1 MAKAVIYSDEDVLA
15 AQQALRSK
23 TARKVGKTRSQV
35 AEFLADDIRKA
46 IEQGYN
52 LKDIKNILAEAGISV
67 SVAKMQ
73 SHLKTNRADTSAL
86 EQQILRSVYEKL
98 SESLATDK
106 YEPVLRICG
115 SKRIEQWYCHCN
127 IAYSRET
134 CDKYCAFVVIFFLHH
149 KERDSMR
156 GRCTSSSG
164 GTLSYICD
172 RLQCRRATDR

>member
-46 IEQGYN
+46 IEQGYS

-73 SHLKTNRADTSAL
+73 AIL
-86 EQQILRSVYEKL
+86 EKQ
-98 SESLATDK
+98 
-106 YEPVLRICG
+106 EPEA
-115 SKRIEQWYCHCN
+115 K
-127 IAYSRET
+127 
-134 CDKYCAFVVIFFLHH
+134 
-149 KERDSMR
+149 
-156 GRCTSSSG
+156 
-164 GTLSYICD
+164 TLSTGLLNKETPGNAGAPI
-172 RLQCRRATDR
+172 LKNE